1 MKKLSTVSFALGLS
15 LSMATIATAA
25 TPLGGLAVAVSPD
38 GKRLVAAGDNRTLYF
53 INSATMEVTGRHWL
67 GTPILAISFNKA
79 GDRIVAE
86 STDEALLLIDAANG
100 KLIKQEDKAGKVAIA
115 LEADLVVTR
124 NPDHAGHV
132 VRVLSLTDLSVKS
145 SVNFDKNDKI
155 AALGLSPDGK
165 KVAAWTEPTTDDSE
179 PKNTKVPEGV
189 KGLEADE
196 FRQRNDGKTSKLFT
210 FNAADGSKLSEQ
222 KLYFSPSVNGT
233 RIAFKGDNVLILN
246 YTNLNANID
255 PKGEV
260 TLFKLKNSF
269 NYGIGLSP
277 DQQTILSGGLADG
290 TWFKPADMAQKTFKI
305 DRMPGW
311 PEYFKDFAFTAEGTG
326 FGSTSGYRL
335 IKINAD
341 GTFDKSY
348 PVY

>member
-1 MKKLSTVSFALGLS
+1 MGLAFS
-15 LSMATIATAA
+15 VMNIAMAA

-38 GKRLVAAGDNRTLYF
+38 GKTLVAAGDNRTLYF

-100 KLIKQEDKAGKVAIA
+100 KIIKQEDKAGKVAVA
-115 LEADLVVTR
+115 LEVDLAVAR
-124 NPDHAGHV
+124 NPSHSGQI
-132 VRVLSLTDLSVKS
+132 VRVLSLTDLSDKAS
-145 SVNFDKNDKI
+145 INFDKDDKI

-165 KVAAWTEPTTDDSE
+165 TVAAWLEPVNDDSE

-189 KGLEADE
+189 KGLDADE
-196 FRQRNDGKTSKLFT
+196 FRQRNDGKTSKLLT

-222 KLYFSPSVNGT
+222 KLYFSPSATGAT
-233 RIAFKGDNVLILN
+233 IAFQGDDVLIIN
-246 YTNLNANID
+246 YSNLNAKID

-260 TLFKLKNSF
+260 TLFKLKSSY
-269 NYGIGLSP
+269 NYGIGVSA
-277 DQQTILSGGLADG
+277 DHQTLMGGGLAAG
-290 TWFKPADMAQKTFKI
+290 TQLKPADLSQKEFKI
-305 DRMPGW
+305 DRLPGW
-311 PEYFKDFAFTAEGTG
+311 PEYFKDFAFATDGTS
-326 FGSTSGYRL
+326 FGSTSGYRI

-348 PVY
+348 PIF